1 MKFFQKKQSPK
12 SWRCLRRAKLSLI
25 LICILF
31 FLSLL
36 TPITVAQITPTT
48 TLKLI
53 EQAKINYQQGNY
65 NNAIPLWQEAA
76 NIFAKQGDNLNQ
88 AMALSNLSLT
98 YQKQGTW
105 TEAKSKIEESL
116 ELLKKQPETIE
127 KLQVLSQSLE
137 IQGQLQREIGES
149 NAAFITWQKATDI
162 YTHLNQSQRKI
173 QSEINQAKV
182 LQDLGLYP
190 RACQVLLQTLSID
203 LIQVSKDVK
212 ANIQNCKSLSQLNQT
227 ERENTANYLQNILNN
242 QLESSFTNLIPAWID
257 LSQVLQIIGNLD
269 LSEKILEFLET
280 KLNKNSVNVSENS
293 HLKKDLTLQ
302 LSTVYLNLGNNYRL
316 KNKIETALNY
326 YQKAIDIVQND
337 SFEYYRNLNFI
348 QAKLN
353 QINLLVVQNN
363 LQEVNKKW
371 QNLIQEIEALP
382 VTQNQVYAQL
392 NLVQSLM
399 CWQHQTKQRDK
410 EVVSPLLQSCQV
422 QNKKTELSDTPEPPT
437 LEVITK
443 ILNQA
448 ELLDNSKIQSYIK
461 GYQGAIAQEQGNLSQ
476 AEELTQ
482 TALNLAGD
490 NPEVAYRWQW
500 QLAKLYKLNNKHQES
515 LKVYENAYNN
525 LQKLRQDL
533 VSIHPDI
540 QFNFRDSVEPMYRE
554 YVDLL
559 LQDIDDLLKTD
570 SEKAHRQRQLRTARE
585 VIEDLQLAELNDF
598 FRDACT
604 DVKTEAID
612 EIDPEAAIIYS
623 IILKNRIEV
632 IAKLPNENQLLH
644 NSFNISESEV
654 NSQLKGLLDV
664 IKRRRTVNDEV
675 QKISKQFY
683 NWLIQ
688 PFEQQF
694 NQKQV
699 KTLVFISD
707 GLLRNIPMSIIYD
720 ANDHKYLI
728 EKYAVALSPGL
739 KLFSSNPLP
748 KIELKAL
755 IGGITEERFGFPSL
769 PNVKDELNKVQATL
783 SQSQEPLLDGK
794 FITSKLKE
802 KIGLNNFKIVHL
814 ATHGNFSSNLEN
826 TFILAWDKELK
837 IQELGQFLQTNQLQ
851 ESSFIELLVL
861 SACKTASGDNR
872 ATLGLA
878 GVAVR
883 AGARSTLASL
893 WLVDDKSTAQLMTHF
908 YQELSQAQKVNN
920 ITKAKA
926 LQKAQLALLNDE
938 NFEWKKPYY
947 WSSFVLVGNWR

>member
-1 MKFFQKKQSPK
+1 MKFSPK
-12 SWRCLRRAKLSLI
+12 NLSPKRWGFLQIGKRSLI
-25 LICILF
+25 FICILF

-36 TPITVAQITPTT
+36 TPITVAQITPNT
-48 TLKLI
+48 TLKLL

-98 YQKQGTW
+98 YQKQGKW
-105 TEAKSKIEESL
+105 PEAKSKIAESL
-116 ELLKKQPETIE
+116 ELLKKQPDTTE
-127 KLQVLSQSLE
+127 KLQVFSQSLE

-149 NAAFITWQKATDI
+149 NAAFISWQKATDI

-173 QSEINQAKV
+173 QSEINQAKA

-203 LIQVSKDVK
+203 LTQVSKEVK
-212 ANIQNCKSLSQLNQT
+212 INIQNCKSLSQLNQT
-227 ERENTANYLQNILNN
+227 ERKNIANYLQNIFKK
-242 QLESSFTNLIPAWID
+242 QSESSFTNLIPAWVD

-269 LSEKILEFLET
+269 LSEKILKSLE
-280 KLNKNSVNVSENS
+280 NKISVNVSKNDHS
-293 HLKKDLTLQ
+293 NNDLILQ

-316 KNKIETALNY
+316 QNKTDLALDY
-326 YQKAIDIVQND
+326 YQQAIDVVHND
-337 SFEYYRNLNFI
+337 SSDYYLNLNKI
-348 QAKLN
+348 QAKVN
-353 QINLLVVQNN
+353 KINLLVVQNN

-371 QNLIQEIEALP
+371 QNLTKEIEALP

-399 CWQHQTKQRDK
+399 CWQHQTKQQDK
-410 EVVSPLLQSCQV
+410 EIVSPLLQSCQV
-422 QNKKTELSDTPEPPT
+422 QNKKTEVSNAPEPPT
-437 LEVITK
+437 WEVITK

-482 TALNLAGD
+482 TALNLARN

-515 LKVYENAYNN
+515 LKVYKNAYTN
-525 LQKLRQDL
+525 LQNLRKDL

-559 LQDIDDLLKTD
+559 LQDVDDLSKTD
-570 SEKAHRQRQLRTARE
+570 SEKSLRKARD
-585 VIEDLQLAELNDF
+585 VIEALQLAELNDF

-612 EIDPEAAIIYS
+612 DIDPEAAIIYS

-644 NSFNISESEV
+644 NSFNISESEI
-654 NSQLKGLLDV
+654 NSQLKDLLDV
-664 IKRRRTVNDEV
+664 IKRRRTVNEEV

-683 NWLIQ
+683 DWLIQ

-694 NQKQV
+694 KQKQV

-720 ANDHKYLI
+720 ANEHKYLI

-755 IGGITEERFGFPSL
+755 IGGITEARFGFPSL

-802 KIGLNNFKIVHL
+802 QIGLNNFKIVHL

-851 ESSFIELLVL
+851 ESSSIELLVL
-861 SACKTASGDNR
+861 SACKTASGDKR

-893 WLVDDKSTAQLMTHF
+893 WLVDDKSTAQLMTRF